1 MTLTFGERLSVLE
14 KNIRVVIRR
23 VTLWWLISFNDSKR
37 RSEIKMSRPG
47 LHRKSY
53 PDKRE
58 PIKVDSEHASEKAAF
73 MFQF

>member
-1 MTLTFGERLSVLE
+1 M
-14 KNIRVVIRR
+14 
-23 VTLWWLISFNDSKR
+23 NDSKR
-37 RSEIKMSRPG
+37 RSEIKMSRQG